1 MSSQSPAAVHS
12 DPTRHAIKLWVRED
26 VRDLID
32 QAAKGQGRSRSDF
45 MIEAA
50 RRAAEESLLDRTLVR
65 VDRQTYEHF
74 LAVLVAARE
83 RALDGAALRE
93 PLENAA
99 GLGRAR
105 RHPWSGTGRYHG
117 VVAARNSG
125 GRRPGRWFLCGAGDP
140 ARGVRFAA

>member
-1 MSSQSPAAVHS
+1 MSSLSPAAVHS

-74 LAVLVAARE
+74 LAVLDQPPGGEGFE
-83 RALDGAALRE
+83 RLMRSPRG
-93 PLENAA
+93 
-99 GLGRAR
+99 
-105 RHPWSGTGRYHG
+105 GTASERTGKM
-117 VVAARNSG
+117 V
-125 GRRPGRWFLCGAGDP
+125 DP
-140 ARGVRFAA
+140 TDC

>member
-74 LAVLVAARE
+74 LAVLDQPPGGEGFE
-83 RALDGAALRE
+83 RLM
-93 PLENAA
+93 
-99 GLGRAR
+99 RAPS
-105 RHPWSGTGRYHG
+105 PWQ
-117 VVAARNSG
+117 
-125 GRRPGRWFLCGAGDP
+125 P
-140 ARGVRFAA
+140 